1 MDKDRIVGSAKD
13 FAGKVE
19 STVGDVAGDA
29 KTQAEGR
36 AREAAGTVQNLYG
49 QAKDAAR
56 DVKDAARDATDAAVS
71 YAKDA
76 YENSGDTVRSGQ
88 KAVAKTVQENP
99 LGALLVAGGIGFALA
114 LLMTR
119 PPRRP
124 PPRWRYYG

>member
-1 MDKDRIVGSAKD
+1 MDKDRIAGSAKD

-19 STVGDVAGDA
+19 STAGEIAGDA
-29 KTQAEGR
+29 KTQGSGR

-56 DVKDAARDATDAAVS
+56 DAGDAAMNYARDT
-71 YAKDA
+71 
-76 YENSGDTVRSGQ
+76 YENSGDSLRDGSQ
-88 KAVAKTVQENP
+88 AVARKVQENP

-114 LLMTR
+114 MLMTR

-124 PPRWRYYG
+124 PPSRWRYYS

>member
-1 MDKDRIVGSAKD
+1 MDKDRIAGAAKD

-19 STVGDVAGDA
+19 GTVGDIADDA
-29 KTQAEGR
+29 KTQAAGSV
-36 AREAAGTVQNLYG
+36 REATGTAQNLYG
-49 QAKDAAR
+49 QAKDVAR
-56 DVKDAARDATDAAVS
+56 EATDAAVT

-76 YENSGDTVRSGQ
+76 YDNSGDTFRDGSE
-88 KAVAKTVQENP
+88 ALAKKVQDNP
-99 LGALLVAGGIGFALA
+99 LGALLIAGGIGFALA